1 MRRANTIAALLC
13 WMLIGLAETG
23 LADWRGDAIGDAFL
37 AESVLGAMIIESLD
51 GSDSIVHNEDRAAV
65 RFSPA
70 STFKIVNTLIALDQ
84 GIVASRRSTF
94 TWDGV
99 ERDVPVW
106 NQDQTLASAFAV
118 SCVWC
123 YQQIARRVGPSVYL
137 SELERLEYG
146 NGLVGDAVDS
156 FWLNGVLRIS
166 AREQINV
173 MRGIVAKTVPYG
185 LDHLDELRAIMLM
198 EEGDGYRLYAKS
210 GWTGAELHTGW
221 YVGYVESGGQTWL
234 FAMNMDMNAAAEAPL
249 RKDLVLRAFRALG
262 LL

>member
-1 MRRANTIAALLC
+1 MRRLYAIAALLC
-13 WMLIGLAETG
+13 WMLIGLAEPSF
-23 LADWRGDAIGDAFL
+23 ADWRSDAIGDAFL
-37 AESVLGAMIIESLD
+37 AESVLGTMVIESLD
-51 GSDSIVHNEDRAAV
+51 GSVRVIHNEDRAAA

-84 GIVASRRSTF
+84 GILASRNSTF

-99 ERDVPVW
+99 ERDVPTW

-123 YQQIARRVGPSVYL
+123 YQQIARRVGTGVYV
-137 SELERLEYG
+137 SELDRLEYG
-146 NGLVGDAVDS
+146 NGLVGDTVDS

-166 AREQINV
+166 AREQIKV
-173 MRGIVAKTVPYG
+173 LRGVVSKTVPYG
-185 LDHLDELRAIMLM
+185 LNHLDELRAIMLM
-198 EEGDGYRLYAKS
+198 EVGNGYRLYAKS

-221 YVGYVESGGQTWL
+221 FVGYVESGGQTWL
-234 FAMNMDMNAAAEAPL
+234 FAMNLDMYTADEAPL

-262 LL
+262 LI